1 MKDYGSTI
9 QRLYNRNRISYKY
22 VQKCKGKLKNEEE
35 KNRRYLKKKQTASN
49 NKYNT
54 QSENTPKRLKNRLST
69 TEEKICEPEYIIIE
83 TSQDEVQR
91 ETQ

>member
-1 MKDYGSTI
+1 MEVQSKDYTTEIAYLINMFRSVKE
-9 QRLYNRNRISYKY
+9 N
-22 VQKCKGKLKNEEE
+22 LKMRKRKTEDI
-35 KNRRYLKKKQTASN
+35 KKKQTASN

-69 TEEKICEPEYIIIE
+69 TEEKICESEYIIIE

-91 ETQ
+91 ENQ

>member
-1 MKDYGSTI
+1 MEVQSKDYTTEIAYLINMFRSVKE
-9 QRLYNRNRISYKY
+9 N
-22 VQKCKGKLKNEEE
+22 LKMRKRKTEDI
-35 KNRRYLKKKQTASN
+35 KKKQTASN

-91 ETQ
+91 ENQ